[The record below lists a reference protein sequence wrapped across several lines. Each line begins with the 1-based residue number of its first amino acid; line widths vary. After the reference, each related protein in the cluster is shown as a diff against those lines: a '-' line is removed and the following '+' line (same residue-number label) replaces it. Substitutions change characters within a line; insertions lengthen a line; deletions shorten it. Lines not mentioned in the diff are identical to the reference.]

1 MPKFK
6 VVAWLD
12 PRTGTP
18 LSVWNVCLNP
28 PAQMLKCHLAAF
40 SGHLAELLNGASM
53 GENPRT
59 GKGVGSTVSRRP
71 RAPRALTNKQGKSI
85 AASAPTQRAGRKASL
100 ATLSAAEPEQTYQP
114 QPGATVVRGHFDAV
128 TGLSTVTDAPSLRFG
143 ERASDESARSAELF
157 NVVIDANH
165 LFRIEPAALKR
176 LANYSDDEIFALVV
190 PKRTLARRLSDGEP
204 LTVEETDKAVRLARV
219 DRLAANVFGDAAKAH
234 RWLRKPKKALGGET
248 PLAYLATEAGAR
260 VVEEMLHRIDHGILA

>member
-1 MPKFK
+1 MRK
-6 VVAWLD
+6 
-12 PRTGTP
+12 
-18 LSVWNVCLNP
+18 N
-28 PAQMLKCHLAAF
+28 
-40 SGHLAELLNGASM
+40 E
-53 GENPRT
+53 RT
-59 GKGVGSTVSRRP
+59 GKGVGSIVSRGP
-71 RAPRALTNKQGKSI
+71 RAPGSSTDKQIKSI
-85 AASAPTQRAGRKASL
+85 AASALPQRPGRTSSSRPAHKSPPGKRQL
-100 ATLSAAEPEQTYQP
+100 AKPARLSAAEPEQTYQA

-128 TGLSTVTDAPSLRFG
+128 TGLSTVTDAPSLQFAG
-143 ERASDESARSAELF
+143 RADETGPSAELF

-219 DRLAANVFGDAAKAH
+219 DRLAANVFGEPQKAH
-234 RWLRKPKKALGGET
+234 RWLRKPKKALRGET

-260 VVEEMLHRIDHGILA
+260 VVEEMLQRIDHGILS

>member
-1 MPKFK
+1 
-6 VVAWLD
+6 
-12 PRTGTP
+12 
-18 LSVWNVCLNP
+18 
-28 PAQMLKCHLAAF
+28 
-40 SGHLAELLNGASM
+40 M
-53 GENPRT
+53 GKNERS
-59 GKGVGSTVSRRP
+59 GKGVARDSSRGV
-71 RAPRALTNKQGKSI
+71 RAPGSQTSKQIKAI
-85 AASAPTQRAGRKASL
+85 AASALTQRPDHKRGSRKSPSAGLER
-100 ATLSAAEPEQTYQP
+100 LSAAEPDQTYQP
-114 QPGATVVRGHFDAV
+114 QPGAVVVRGHFDAV
-128 TGLSTVTDAPSLRFG
+128 TGLSTITDAPSLGLGRT
-143 ERASDESARSAELF
+143 ADEAHSSAELF
-157 NVVIDANH
+157 DVVIDGNR

-176 LANYSDDEIFALVV
+176 LANYSDDEIHALVV

>member
-1 MPKFK
+1 
-6 VVAWLD
+6 
-12 PRTGTP
+12 
-18 LSVWNVCLNP
+18 
-28 PAQMLKCHLAAF
+28 
-40 SGHLAELLNGASM
+40 M
-53 GENPRT
+53 GKNERT
-59 GKGVGSTVSRRP
+59 GKRVGSVASRGL
-71 RAPRALTNKQGKSI
+71 RAPGSLTNKRIKPT
-85 AASAPTQRAGRKASL
+85 AAGSLTQRPDHKPSSKPTHKSHKSAKPER
-100 ATLSAAEPEQTYQP
+100 LSAAEPDQTCQP
-114 QPGATVVRGHFDAV
+114 QAGAIVVRGHFDAV
-128 TGLSTVTDAPSLRFG
+128 TGLSTVTDAPSLRLG
-143 ERASDESARSAELF
+143 RSVADESRPSAELF
-157 NVVIDANH
+157 NVVIGANS

-176 LANYSDDEIFALVV
+176 LANYSDEEIHALVV